1 MERRH
6 TYKSCAVVALA
17 LLASCV
23 VFGCKKEKR
32 PDAITKEVVQ
42 DPLAS
47 VPEEVRALVTSERA
61 MLVIKLDPI
70 AYKSLYRPLREKL
83 APMMSWLPAQG
94 AWLKEDIWEGIGSL
108 DERMKTGAI
117 SKELPAYLIAGLGS
131 GETFEA
137 CVEAMMPCPYE
148 ALEGVDTFT
157 LLLPTA
163 NPEQLRA
170 DVSEFIPESMH
181 NTRSVGAR
189 YIQVDVNERWD
200 APQPIIAYE
209 KAPRRQVTSALVD
222 ALAAPGGLSVWADGR
237 APGYV
242 GAAVGWSQIHHAL
255 ASATPEMRATLRAI
269 GASVISGATL
279 VRYPALQEYHDIAFT
294 LRGEQKR
301 AHLDLAMSRTKLGA
315 KVAVASD
322 QDAKTAKV
330 RVPNALL
337 ELETDYDL
345 GEAMRSLPATKQPEL
360 VELLRDGG
368 PMAYAQLMTRP
379 VSGMREMKAH
389 SPEFA
394 MFANTRAVRFA
405 LDPDVDYARATPI
418 GMPGLFALSLQ
429 VMEDAPPWLAQFDGS
444 PESAQIIV
452 KRFERG
458 DDEEVV
464 AISGGSFPAGPI
476 GEITEV
482 ERARVTLRLQHLP
495 QLGEALGMRSSMELA
510 ILDIIAKLG
519 VVELVS
525 TSTPATLRWRLTLG
539 EHVAPQTPWKPN
551 KLTDARP
558 WCARAELAAL
568 VALTRDLSR
577 MSPEEIRSLAG
588 KRDALI
594 DKALAANAACSPATG
609 YDEESVAFQ
618 RAALEYQAAL
628 FAGDDA
634 RFEDARAKACAV
646 GLKTLCDKAI
656 ADRQRVEW
664 SSLLAPSTPD
674 EK

>member
-237 APGYV
+237 APGYI

-418 GMPGLFALSLQ
+418 GMPACSRSRSRSWRTPRPGSHSSTG
-429 VMEDAPPWLAQFDGS
+429 APS
-444 PESAQIIV
+444 P
-452 KRFERG
+452 
-458 DDEEVV
+458 
-464 AISGGSFPAGPI
+464 P
-476 GEITEV
+476 
-482 ERARVTLRLQHLP
+482 
-495 QLGEALGMRSSMELA
+495 RSSSSASSAAMMKRSWPSREGASQQARSVKSPRSSAHASPCVCNTCLSSA
-510 ILDIIAKLG
+510 RRSGCGPRWSSRSSISSPSSAW
-519 VVELVS
+519 S
-525 TSTPATLRWRLTLG
+525 SSSRPA
-539 EHVAPQTPWKPN
+539 
-551 KLTDARP
+551 
-558 WCARAELAAL
+558 
-568 VALTRDLSR
+568 
-577 MSPEEIRSLAG
+577 
-588 KRDALI
+588 
-594 DKALAANAACSPATG
+594 
-609 YDEESVAFQ
+609 
-618 RAALEYQAAL
+618 
-628 FAGDDA
+628 
-634 RFEDARAKACAV
+634 
-646 GLKTLCDKAI
+646 
-656 ADRQRVEW
+656 RQRPCVGG
-664 SSLLAPSTPD
+664 
-674 EK
+674 